1 MQKLLFIFLFLI
13 CLILLIPAIGNTQVS
28 GIAFLGRTDNIAN
41 LADANEA
48 FINIYAARYTW
59 GALDTGGVYNFTAI
73 GNTVTG
79 MAAIGKGLTLTI
91 HPSIPPDYVTSSA
104 GETYL
109 ASIAQ
114 TDHTVPVPWDTHSI
128 DLYEDFIQTLAIYT
142 VGGTQLKNRSELKGI
157 RVGFIGLKGL
167 DDDGRRMVAL
177 GSYNRTIFINA
188 VLRYAH
194 IISDNF
200 PNIPI
205 YIEFAPITDSNSS
218 PRLDTALID
227 ALTAEFDG
235 SPNVMVGFFA
245 ENLKGNNPLTSTQA
259 GINFT
264 HARSHGSSI
273 YFQACGSW
281 LNGSPCT
288 FTHEDITP
296 SFGFRLGYESYGSTY
311 YEIYTADLLNPS
323 WERMFTNWATVFS
336 GGSFPDEFVD
346 NYYEIPNTGINTFT
360 IGGHLASGGLIH
372 PKLTSD
378 GLTMFYLRVDDDASC
393 YTTPPYTCNYGNIG
407 GTEADIWKATRANTT
422 PTTPWTTP
430 IRLTKGTGTEINTD
444 HFESSISISTWSPMD
459 GKIIYF
465 CSDRN
470 GLVRP
475 FVAVYNEG
483 TGIFDVQSQSEFAS
497 FINGFPLSNL
507 LGISISANGHFLL
520 LDINSPG
527 LLTANYYYAECTTW
541 NDTLHRCTLWG
552 TPVNL
557 TTMNV
562 TKPTTEPLIQYILD
576 TPVYQRGSSFAASFG
591 PDNDYIYYTFSR
603 ALNGFW
609 PVGDFITRIEN
620 NGPGV
625 NISIN
630 NIELVHGD
638 LNGVVNY
645 TSEFFY
651 MRKLDEGKLGTLGT
665 NAWYTETPYVWKNP
679 TNSRYYIYAHTDSK
693 LYMGEIIQSSNQ
705 CYGDCDCEDGNANAF
720 ETCTIASHT
729 CPGGAVPGVT
739 GPINIIINY

>member
-1 MQKLLFIFLFLI
+1 MHKLLFICLFLI
-13 CLILLIPAIGNTQVS
+13 GLILLIPAIGNTQVS

-41 LADANEA
+41 LANANES

-79 MAAIGKGLTLTI
+79 VAAIGKGLTLTI
-91 HPSIPPDYVTSSA
+91 HPSIPPAYVTSSG

-114 TDHTVPVPWDTHSI
+114 ADYTVPVPWDTHSI
-128 DLYEDFIQTLAIYT
+128 DLYEDFIQALAIYT

-177 GSYNRTIFINA
+177 GSYNRTTFINA

-194 IISDNF
+194 IIADNF

-205 YIEFAPITDSNSS
+205 YIEFAPMTDATAS

-245 ENLKGNNPLTSTQA
+245 ENLKGNNPITSTQA

-311 YEIYTADLLNPS
+311 YEIYTDDLLNPP
-323 WERMFTNWATVFS
+323 WERMFTTWATVFA
-336 GGSFPDEFVD
+336 GGGFPDEFVD
-346 NYYEIPNTGINTFT
+346 NYYEIPNTGINSFT
-360 IGGHLASGGLIH
+360 IGGNLASGGVLH
-372 PKLTSD
+372 PQLTAD
-378 GLTMFYLRVDDDASC
+378 GLTMFYLRMDTDAPC
-393 YTTPPYTCNYGNIG
+393 YTTPPYTCHYSDLAY
-407 GTEADIWKATRANTT
+407 EADIWKATRINID

-430 IRLTKGTGTEINTD
+430 IRLTKGVGAINTD
-444 HFESSISISTWSPMD
+444 SAESSMSISTWSPMD
-459 GKIIYF
+459 GKIMYF

-470 GLVRP
+470 GAVRP

-483 TGIFDVQSQSEFAS
+483 TGVFDVQSQAEFAS
-497 FINGFPLSNL
+497 FLTLITIFTPANL
-507 LGISISANGHFLL
+507 TGISISANGHFLL
-520 LDINSPG
+520 LEKVPVPQIMQS
-527 LLTANYYYAECTTW
+527 AYYYAECTTW

-552 TPVNL
+552 TPVAL
-557 TTMNV
+557 TTINV
-562 TKPTTEPLIQYILD
+562 TKPTTEPLLLNVIN
-576 TPVYQRGSSFAASFG
+576 TPLYLGGSLFAASFG

-603 ALNGFW
+603 AWWGTLAT
-609 PVGDFITRIEN
+609 GDYITRIEN
-620 NGPGV
+620 DGPGI
-625 NISIN
+625 NIGAN

-638 LNGVVNY
+638 LNGIVNY
-645 TSEFFY
+645 TFTI
-651 MRKLDEGKLGTLGT
+651 MRKLDEGKPGTDFT
-665 NAWYTETPYVWKNP
+665 NGWYTETPHVWRNP
-679 TNSRYYIYAHTDSK
+679 TNSRYYIYAHTDAK
-693 LYMGEIIQSSNQ
+693 LYMGEIIQSANQ
-705 CYGDCDCEDGNANAF
+705 CYGDCDCEDGNASAY
-720 ETCTIASHT
+720 ELCTIASHT
-729 CPGGAVPGVT
+729 CPGGAVPGAT
-739 GPINIIINY
+739 GPLNIIINY